1 MKKITIFLLASMF
14 FFSQASAAGLNI
26 GISGSAGVFHATGSE
41 NENGEVSSEDGAGT
55 AGWASGFIELAVSD
69 RLAVGIEYVPY
80 ALESE
85 TAENVQEDMTTS
97 VTSTN
102 KSNTVQLD
110 FENLASAYVM
120 LNVTEALYVRAG
132 IMQVDVSTNESIA
145 TGSAY
150 NDTDLEGTIAAIG
163 YSVKNDDGVFLRIEG
178 NYMEFDDETLTSTT
192 NSDNT
197 VSLKGLEGVSG
208 KIMVGKSF

>member
-1 MKKITIFLLASMF
+1 MKKIIIFLLTSMF

-55 AGWASGFIELAVSD
+55 AGWASGFIEFAPSD
-69 RLAVGIEYVPY
+69 RFAIGIEYVPY
-80 ALESE
+80 ELESE

-97 VTSTN
+97 TTSTN
-102 KSNTVQLD
+102 ASNTVKLE
-110 FENLASAYVM
+110 FENLASAYVI
-120 LNVTEALYVRAG
+120 LNITEALYVRAG
-132 IMQVDVSTNESIA
+132 IMEVDVVTKESLA

-150 NDTDLEGTIAAIG
+150 NDTSLEGTIAAIG

-197 VSLKGLEGVSG
+197 VSLKGLEGVSA
-208 KIMVGKSF
+208 KVMVGKSF